1 MKLSVSLPEEDV
13 ALLDDH
19 ARKSGLRSRSA
30 ALRQAIRLLPRSDL
44 EEAYAQAWED
54 WNSSGERDGW
64 EGVAGDGDSGRSWVS
79 SRRRRSPQ
87 STMRYGSTST
97 SRGP

>member
-1 MKLSVSLPEEDV
+1 MKLSVSLSEEDV
-13 ALLDDH
+13 VLLDDH

-54 WNSSGERDGW
+54 WDDSGEREAW
-64 EGVAGDGDSGRSWVS
+64 EGVAGDGLS
-79 SRRRRSPQ
+79 
-87 STMRYGSTST
+87 
-97 SRGP
+97 